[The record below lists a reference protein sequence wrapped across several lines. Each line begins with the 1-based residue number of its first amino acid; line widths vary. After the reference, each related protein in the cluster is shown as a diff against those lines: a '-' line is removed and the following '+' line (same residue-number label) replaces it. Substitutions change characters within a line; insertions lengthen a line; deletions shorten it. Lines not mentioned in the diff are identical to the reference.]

1 MIVTVIKARELID
14 CNRDVTNSNEVLP
27 GGGGGVP
34 CYLSE
39 F

>member
-1 MIVTVIKARELID
+1 MIVTVIKGRELID

-27 GGGGGVP
+27 GGVP
-34 CYLSE
+34 CHPSE